1 MKSGLQAFRMDSD
14 EPMYASEELR
24 TTRRTVSRE
33 ESLRTMSGIS
43 GLAADAVPLSS
54 LSCTDCG
61 FNARRPDSART
72 RRPCVVGAAEYG
84 WSSTAATRS
93 HTPSVRSGK
102 RSAIIEDC
110 SRSARCLPAP
120 SSRGCVQVTTHCA
133 LYATLRPTQRARHRH
148 LWSAECP

>member
-1 MKSGLQAFRMDSD
+1 
-14 EPMYASEELR
+14 
-24 TTRRTVSRE
+24 
-33 ESLRTMSGIS
+33 MSGIS

-61 FNARRPDSART
+61 FKARRPDAART

-102 RSAIIEDC
+102 RIVRL
-110 SRSARCLPAP
+110 SRTVPEVLGACPR
-120 SSRGCVQVTTHCA
+120 
-133 LYATLRPTQRARHRH
+133 RAGEAVFR
-148 LWSAECP
+148 